1 MGQCGGTAWM
11 EKNMR
16 KTAERESEHSVLPD
30 EQLGHVG
37 GGMVWD
43 HSYVNPEVIDA
54 RGGGFTILGLVYVT
68 LDVNGKISSVGP
80 A

>member
-1 MGQCGGTAWM
+1 MVRAAWM

-16 KTAERESEHSVLPD
+16 KTAERESEHSVLSD
-30 EQLGHVG
+30 EQLGHLS
-37 GGMVWD
+37 GGMIWD
-43 HSYVNPEVIDA
+43 HNYVNPEVIDA
-54 RGGGFTILGLVYVT
+54 RGGGFNILGLVYVT